1 MATPIMTFRVRSDQQ
16 DAVRKV
22 VNSIKNDAE
31 LTASVLDHIRSQRA
45 SGQTDAGGEAPQNL
59 GPFRSEAA
67 AISFLVTRL
76 RIALR
81 PEAILLFG
89 SRASGTHRSDSDFD
103 LLVVLPNDGSDAPDY
118 YSAYAPVAGCGIGID
133 IVPCSMD
140 DFEADRHVP
149 GTISHTAERDG
160 RLLYARPGH
169 PIRER
174 YRGHETRS

>member
-1 MATPIMTFRVRSDQQ
+1 MTFRVRSDQQ
-16 DAVRKV
+16 DAVREV
-22 VNSIKNDAE
+22 VNSIKNNAE
-31 LTASVLDHIRSQRA
+31 LTASVLDHIHAQRV

-67 AISFLVTRL
+67 ALSFLVTRL

-89 SRASGTHRSDSDFD
+89 SRASGTQRQDSDFD
-103 LLVVLPNDGSDAPDY
+103 LLVVLPNDRSGPPDY

-149 GTISHTAERDG
+149 GTIAHKAERDG

-169 PIRER
+169 PFRER
-174 YRGHETRS
+174 YRGNETGS

>member
-1 MATPIMTFRVRSDQQ
+1 MTFRVRPDQR
-16 DAVRKV
+16 DAVREV

-45 SGQTDAGGEAPQNL
+45 SGRTDAGGEAPQNL

-89 SRASGTHRSDSDFD
+89 SRGSGTQRPDSDFD
-103 LLVVLPNDGSDAPDY
+103 LLVVLANDGSGAPDY
-118 YSAYAPVAGCGIGID
+118 FSAYAPVAGCGIGID
-133 IVPCSMD
+133 IVPCSID

-149 GTISHTAERDG
+149 GTIAHMAERDG

-169 PIRER
+169 LFRER
-174 YRGHETRS
+174 YRGNETRS